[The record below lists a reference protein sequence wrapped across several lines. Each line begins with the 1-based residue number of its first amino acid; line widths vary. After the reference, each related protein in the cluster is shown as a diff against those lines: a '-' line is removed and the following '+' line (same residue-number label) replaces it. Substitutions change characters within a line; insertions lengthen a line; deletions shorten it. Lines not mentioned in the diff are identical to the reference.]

1 MESPDR
7 GKPEIAPSPTSESRF
22 GRFVG
27 RFGRGQR
34 KPEIATTVSPIDSPP
49 EVRKTPEELKA
60 EILTDLVGLAQM
72 QRVQFIAEAKFSN
85 RWDRTRD
92 YMDDALWNRE
102 CYDEET
108 KTHTMTL
115 GIS

>member
-7 GKPEIAPSPTSESRF
+7 GKPEVAPSSTQKSRF
-22 GRFVG
+22 GRFIG
-27 RFGRGQR
+27 RFKGDQIRPQIEPTVLLSDST
-34 KPEIATTVSPIDSPP
+34 PEI
-49 EVRKTPEELKA
+49 RKTPEEVRA
-60 EILTDLVGLAQM
+60 EISADLVSLAQM
-72 QRVQFIAEAKFSN
+72 QQKQFIAEAKFSN